1 MIAKIKRQ
9 ECLEK
14 YSKFPQIF
22 NEDEFYY
29 PKLIR
34 EYVLVLPIVSVDKYS
49 SKLSQQFT
57 LLVDYLGLDS
67 LIFLGDYKTAWLRQD
82 NDFKPAKKALEY
94 LKMQG
99 IGVRFNGGI
108 EVSAEDLPVFSRH
121 LFWLTRCNASLPS
134 FHFLNNKQEILG
146 NICKYGSVHVQTL
159 SKRTDNKL
167 QTVISKTEFSLLK
180 GRCYEPFSKS
190 GGIKGREIIV

>member
-57 LLVDYLGLDS
+57 LKSAFNIFEKMSGLNRW
-67 LIFLGDYKTAWLRQD
+67 IY
-82 NDFKPAKKALEY
+82 
-94 LKMQG
+94 
-99 IGVRFNGGI
+99 
-108 EVSAEDLPVFSRH
+108 
-121 LFWLTRCNASLPS
+121 
-134 FHFLNNKQEILG
+134 
-146 NICKYGSVHVQTL
+146 
-159 SKRTDNKL
+159 
-167 QTVISKTEFSLLK
+167 
-180 GRCYEPFSKS
+180 
-190 GGIKGREIIV
+190 